1 MSSTTSLIL
10 IGVAVLFILGIKFL
24 SSPKTARMGNLVAA
38 AGMLIGFVI
47 LCDRDGTKVWSHT
60 WTFNYTLIAIAIVI
74 GLIIGAIGAYSVKMT
89 AMPQMVALFNGLG
102 GGAAALVASLEF
114 IKGAHPVEMAGVTLP
129 VIHEMSV
136 AFIIPMLF
144 ATLIGS
150 LSFSGSIIAYLK
162 LQGKFEKPHTFP
174 GQNILNGLI
183 LLVIL
188 GLCGW
193 LTFDASN
200 GNAVT
205 AFVVMFSLALFF
217 GIAMVMPIGGA
228 DMPVVISLLNSFT
241 GLAGFLTFNATSGNA
256 IVAFI
261 VMFSLALF
269 FGIAMVMPIGGA
281 DMPVVISLLNSFTGL
296 AVAAD
301 GFAINN
307 TAMIVAGTLV
317 GSSGT
322 LLTLLMCK
330 AMNRPVTNVLFRA
343 FGSSG
348 GTAAA
353 AGGVAGTVKPIQA
366 DEVALLL
373 AYAQRVVVVPGYGMA
388 VAQAQHAVRELTEEL
403 GKRGIE
409 VQFAIHAVACRMPG
423 HMNVLLAEANV
434 PYDQL
439 IEMEQIN
446 PSMDR
451 VDVCL
456 VIGANDVVNPA
467 AHEDKSSP
475 IYGMPII
482 EADRCKTTIVMK
494 RSMAAGFAGIENA
507 LFYKDNT
514 RMLFGDAK
522 ASLNALVA
530 AVKAS

>member
-1 MSSTTSLIL
+1 MSSTVALIF
-10 IGVAVLFILGIKFL
+10 IGVAVLFIIGIKFL
-24 SSPKTARMGNLVAA
+24 SSPKTARIGNLIA
-38 AGMLIGFVI
+38 AGGMLVA
-47 LCDRDGTKVWSHT
+47 LLALHKTDGTSVWAAGWS
-60 WTFNYTLIAIAIVI
+60 FNYTLIAIGIVV
-74 GLIIGAIGAYSVKMT
+74 GLVMGAIGAYSVKMT

-114 IKGAHPVEMAGVTLP
+114 MRYARNLHDMPAAIAGAASFAS
-129 VIHEMSV
+129 VIGS
-136 AFIIPMLF
+136 MLF

-150 LSFSGSIIAYLK
+150 LSFSGSIIAFLK

-174 GQNILNGLI
+174 GQNFLNGLV

-188 GLCGW
+188 SVCGW
-193 LTFDASN
+193 LTF
-200 GNAVT
+200 NAGAGSAVP
-205 AFVVMFSLALFF
+205 AFVAMFLLALFF
-217 GIAMVMPIGGA
+217 GV
-228 DMPVVISLLNSFT
+228 
-241 GLAGFLTFNATSGNA
+241 
-256 IVAFI
+256 
-261 VMFSLALF
+261 
-269 FGIAMVMPIGGA
+269 AMVMPIGGA

-307 TAMIVAGTLV
+307 LAMIVAGTLV

-330 AMNRPVTNVLFRA
+330 AMNRPVTNVLFGA

-348 GTAAA
+348 GGAAA

-366 DEVALLL
+366 DEAALLL
-373 AYAQRVVVVPGYGMA
+373 TYAQRVVIVPGYGMA
-388 VAQAQHAVRELTEEL
+388 VAQAQHQVRELSEEL
-403 GKRGIE
+403 GKRGVE
-409 VQFAIHAVACRMPG
+409 VQFAIHPVAGRMPG

-439 IEMEQIN
+439 VEMEQIN
-446 PSMDR
+446 PTMDR

-467 AHEDKSSP
+467 AREEKSSP
-475 IYGMPII
+475 IYGMPVI
-482 EADRCKTTIVMK
+482 EADRCKTTIVLK
-494 RSMAAGFAGIENA
+494 RSMAAGFAGIENH

>member
-1 MSSTTSLIL
+1 MSSTIALII
-10 IGVAVLFILGIKFL
+10 IGVSVLFILGIKFL
-24 SSPKTARMGNLVAA
+24 SSPRTARTGNLVAA
-38 AGMLIGFVI
+38 AGMIIALLILHKTNG
-47 LCDRDGTKVWSHT
+47 DYVWSQG
-60 WTFNYTLIAIAIVI
+60 WTFNYTLIVIGTVI

-89 AMPQMVALFNGLG
+89 AMPQMVAMFNGLG

-114 IKGAHPVEMAGVTLP
+114 QRGSHSVEGIT
-129 VIHEMSV
+129 
-136 AFIIPMLF
+136 AFIAGSMLF

-162 LQGKFEKPHTFP
+162 LEGKFEKPHTFP
-174 GQNILNGLI
+174 GQNFLNALI

-193 LTFDASN
+193 LTFNASG
-200 GNAVT
+200 GNATT
-205 AFVVMFSLALFF
+205 AFIVMFCLALFF
-217 GIAMVMPIGGA
+217 GV
-228 DMPVVISLLNSFT
+228 
-241 GLAGFLTFNATSGNA
+241 
-256 IVAFI
+256 
-261 VMFSLALF
+261 
-269 FGIAMVMPIGGA
+269 AMVMPIGGA

-307 TAMIVAGTLV
+307 LAMVVAGTLV

-330 AMNRPVTNVLFRA
+330 AMNRPVTNVLFGA
-343 FGSSG
+343 FGSG
-348 GTAAA
+348 G
-353 AGGVAGTVKPIQA
+353 AGAGAGASDLAGKTVRPIQA

-373 AYAQRVVVVPGYGMA
+373 TYAQRVVIVPGYGMA
-388 VAQAQHAVRELTEEL
+388 VAQAQHSVRELSDEL
-403 GKRGIE
+403 GKRGVE
-409 VQFAIHAVACRMPG
+409 VQFAIHPVAGRMPG

-439 IEMEQIN
+439 IEMEAIN
-446 PSMDR
+446 PTMDR

-467 AHEDKSSP
+467 AREDKSSP

-482 EADRCKTTIVMK
+482 EADHAKTVIVMK
-494 RSMAAGFAGIENA
+494 RSMAAGFAGIENL

-530 AVKAS
+530 AVKAN

>member
-1 MSSTTSLIL
+1 MNSINAYVI
-10 IGVAVLFILGIKFL
+10 IGVSVLFIVGIKLL
-24 SSPKTARMGNLVAA
+24 SSPKTARIGNLVAA
-38 AGMLIGFVI
+38 AGMLIAFLTLHKPAGEYAWAQ
-47 LCDRDGTKVWSHT
+47 GWSL
-60 WTFNYTLIAIAIVI
+60 NYTLIAIGTLI
-74 GLIIGAIGAYSVKMT
+74 GLVIGAIGAYSVKMT
-89 AMPQMVALFNGLG
+89 AMPEMVALFNGVG

-114 IKGAHPVEMAGVTLP
+114 IKPD
-129 VIHEMSV
+129 HEITT
-136 AFIIPMLF
+136 FIAASMLF

-162 LQGKFEKPHTFP
+162 LQGKFEKPYTFP
-174 GQNILNGLI
+174 GQNFLNGLVLI
-183 LLVIL
+183 VIL

-193 LTFDASN
+193 LTFN
-200 GNAVT
+200 
-205 AFVVMFSLALFF
+205 
-217 GIAMVMPIGGA
+217 
-228 DMPVVISLLNSFT
+228 
-241 GLAGFLTFNATSGNA
+241 TSGGDTTT
-256 IVAFI
+256 AFI
-261 VMFSLALF
+261 VMFSLALC
-269 FGIAMVMPIGGA
+269 FGVAMVMPIGGA

-307 TAMIVAGTLV
+307 LAMVVAGTLV

-330 AMNRPVTNVLFRA
+330 AMNRPVSNVLFGA
-343 FGSSG
+343 FGSGGGAGASG
-348 GTAAA
+348 
-353 AGGVAGTVKPIQA
+353 AGDLAGKTIKPIQA
-366 DEVALLL
+366 DEVAILL
-373 AYAQRVVVVPGYGMA
+373 AYAQQVVIVPGYGMA
-388 VAQAQHAVRELTEEL
+388 VAQAQHQVAELSEEL
-403 GKRGIE
+403 GERGVE
-409 VQFAIHAVACRMPG
+409 VRFAIHPVAGRMPG

-439 IEMEQIN
+439 CEMEAIN
-446 PSMDR
+446 PTMER

-467 AHEDKSSP
+467 AREDKSSP

-482 EADRCKTTIVMK
+482 DADHAKTVIVMK
-494 RSMAAGFAGIENA
+494 RSMAAGFAGIENH

-530 AVKAS
+530 QVHAN

>member
-1 MSSTTSLIL
+1 MSYIIDLIF
-10 IGVAVLFILGIKFL
+10 IGVAVLFIIGIKFL
-24 SSPKTARMGNLVAA
+24 SSPKTARTGNLIAA
-38 AGMLIGFVI
+38 AAMFVA
-47 LCDRDGTKVWSHT
+47 LLALHKTDGNSVWTQGWSS
-60 WTFNYTLIAIAIVI
+60 NYTLIALGMVV
-74 GLIIGAIGAYSVKMT
+74 GLVIGAIGAYSVKMT

-114 IKGAHPVEMAGVTLP
+114 TSPQTDKLEIGRLVVSLTMPNQPSTVTA
-129 VIHEMSV
+129 IS
-136 AFIIPMLF
+136 MLL

-162 LQGKFEKPHTFP
+162 LQGKLEKPHTFP
-174 GQNILNGLI
+174 GQNFLNGLV

-188 GLCGW
+188 GLIGW
-193 LTFDASN
+193 LTF
-200 GNAVT
+200 NA
-205 AFVVMFSLALFF
+205 
-217 GIAMVMPIGGA
+217 
-228 DMPVVISLLNSFT
+228 
-241 GLAGFLTFNATSGNA
+241 AGEHA
-256 IVAFI
+256 ITAFI
-261 VMFSLALF
+261 VMFSLALL
-269 FGIAMVMPIGGA
+269 FGIAMVLPIGAA

-307 TAMIVAGTLV
+307 LAMVVAGTLV

-330 AMNRPVTNVLFRA
+330 AMNRPVTNVLFGA

-348 GTAAA
+348 GARAA
-353 AGGVAGTVKPIQA
+353 AGGVAGAVKPIQA
-366 DEVALLL
+366 DEAALLL
-373 AYAQRVVVVPGYGMA
+373 SYAQRVVIVPGYGMA
-388 VAQAQHAVRELTEEL
+388 VAQAQHQVRELSEEL
-403 GKRGIE
+403 GKRGVE
-409 VQFAIHAVACRMPG
+409 VQFAIHPVAGRMPG

-467 AHEDKSSP
+467 AREEKSSP

-482 EADRCKTTIVMK
+482 EADRCKATIVMK
-494 RSMAAGFAGIENA
+494 RSMAAGFAGIENH

-522 ASLNALVA
+522 ASLNALIT
-530 AVKAS
+530 AVKAG

>member
-1 MSSTTSLIL
+1 MSFTIAFII
-10 IGVAVLFILGIKFL
+10 IGVSVLFILGIKFL
-24 SSPKTARMGNLVAA
+24 SSPKTARIGNLVAA
-38 AGMLIGFVI
+38 AGMFIA
-47 LCDRDGTKVWSHT
+47 LCVLLKTDGTSVWSHG
-60 WTFNYTLIAIAIVI
+60 WSFNYTLIVIGTVI

-89 AMPQMVALFNGLG
+89 SMPQMVALFNGLG

-114 IKGAHPVEMAGVTLP
+114 IKGAHPQELAGIDLP
-129 VIHEMSV
+129 VVHQST
-136 AFIIPMLF
+136 AFIAGSMLF

-162 LQGKFEKPHTFP
+162 LEGKFEKPHTFP

-188 GLCGW
+188 GLCGY
-193 LTFDASN
+193 
-200 GNAVT
+200 
-205 AFVVMFSLALFF
+205 
-217 GIAMVMPIGGA
+217 
-228 DMPVVISLLNSFT
+228 
-241 GLAGFLTFNATSGNA
+241 LTFNATNGNA
-256 IVAFI
+256 TTAFI

-269 FGIAMVMPIGGA
+269 FGVAMVLPIGGA

-307 TAMIVAGTLV
+307 LAMVVAGTLV

-330 AMNRPVTNVLFRA
+330 AMNRPVSNVLFGA

-348 GTAAA
+348 GAQAGA
-353 AGGVAGTVKPIQA
+353 AGVVGTVKPIQA

-388 VAQAQHAVRELTEEL
+388 VAQAQHSVRELTEEL
-403 GKRGIE
+403 GKRGVE
-409 VQFAIHAVACRMPG
+409 VQFAIHPVAGRMPG

-467 AHEDKSSP
+467 AREDKSSP

-482 EADRCKTTIVMK
+482 DADHCKTCIVMK
-494 RSMAAGFAGIENA
+494 RSMAAGFAGIENH

>member
-1 MSSTTSLIL
+1 MSSTVALIF
-10 IGVAVLFILGIKFL
+10 IGVAVLFIVGIKLL
-24 SSPKTARMGNLVAA
+24 SSPKTARAGNLVAA
-38 AGMLIGFVI
+38 AGMLVALLALPGPGGHSIWTLGWSLNYALIVVGI
-47 LCDRDGTKVWSHT
+47 LV
-60 WTFNYTLIAIAIVI
+60 
-74 GLIIGAIGAYSVKMT
+74 GLAVGAAGAYSVKMT

-114 IKGAHPVEMAGVTLP
+114 LRLARAAERVPAMFLDPALANRLSALAGPL
-129 VIHEMSV
+129 
-136 AFIIPMLF
+136 LF

-150 LSFSGSIIAYLK
+150 LSFAGSIIAYLK

-174 GQNILNGLI
+174 GQHYLNGLVLLLI
-183 LLVIL
+183 LSL
-188 GLCGW
+188 GGW
-193 LTFDASN
+193 LTFEVANRS
-200 GNAVT
+200 AIA
-205 AFVVMFSLALFF
+205 AFLVMFALALFF
-217 GIAMVMPIGGA
+217 GVAMV
-228 DMPVVISLLNSFT
+228 L
-241 GLAGFLTFNATSGNA
+241 
-256 IVAFI
+256 
-261 VMFSLALF
+261 
-269 FGIAMVMPIGGA
+269 PIGGA

-301 GFAINN
+301 GFGLDNL
-307 TAMIVAGTLV
+307 AMIVAGTLV

-330 AMNRPVTNVLFRA
+330 AMNRPVTNVLFGA
-343 FGSSG
+343 FGSGG
-348 GTAAA
+348 GTGAAA
-353 AGGVAGTVKPIQA
+353 AGGIAGTVKPIQA

-388 VAQAQHAVRELTEEL
+388 VAQAQHQVRELAEEL
-403 GKRGIE
+403 GKRGVE
-409 VQFAIHAVACRMPG
+409 VQFAIHPVAGRMPG

-439 IEMEQIN
+439 VEMEQIN

-467 AHEDKSSP
+467 AREDKSSP
-475 IYGMPII
+475 IYGMPVI
-482 EADRCKTTIVMK
+482 EADRCKATIVLK
-494 RSMAAGFAGIENA
+494 RSMAAGFAGIENH

-530 AVKAS
+530 AVKAN

>member
-1 MSSTTSLIL
+1 MNPTIALII
-10 IGVAVLFILGIKFL
+10 IGVAVLFIVGIKFL
-24 SSPKTARMGNLVAA
+24 SSPKTARYGNLVAA
-38 AGMLIGFVI
+38 FGMLVALLALHKPTG
-47 LCDRDGTKVWSHT
+47 DYVWSQG
-60 WTFNYTLIAIAIVI
+60 WNLNYTLIAIGTVI
-74 GLIIGAIGAYSVKMT
+74 GLIIGAAGAYSVKMT

-102 GGAAALVASLEF
+102 GGAEALVASLEF
-114 IKGAHPVEMAGVTLP
+114 IKPDHEFITTFIAG
-129 VIHEMSV
+129 S
-136 AFIIPMLF
+136 MLF

-162 LQGKFEKPHTFP
+162 LEGKFERPHTFP

-193 LTFDASN
+193 LTFNATG

-205 AFVVMFSLALFF
+205 E
-217 GIAMVMPIGGA
+217 
-228 DMPVVISLLNSFT
+228 
-241 GLAGFLTFNATSGNA
+241 
-256 IVAFI
+256 FI
-261 VMFSLALF
+261 VMFSLALL

-307 TAMIVAGTLV
+307 LAMVVAGTLV

-330 AMNRPVTNVLFRA
+330 AMNRPVTNVLFGA

-348 GTAAA
+348 GGGK
-353 AGGVAGTVKPIQA
+353 AGTGDLAGKTVKPIQA
-366 DEVALLL
+366 DEAALLL
-373 AYAQRVVVVPGYGMA
+373 AYAQRVVVGPGYGMA
-388 VAQAQHAVRELTEEL
+388 VAQAQHQVRELSDEL
-403 GKRGIE
+403 GKRGVE
-409 VQFAIHAVACRMPG
+409 VQFAIHPVAGRMPG

-439 IEMEQIN
+439 CEMEAIN
-446 PSMDR
+446 PTMDR

-467 AHEDKSSP
+467 AREEKSSP

-482 EADRCKTTIVMK
+482 EADRCKTVIVMK
-494 RSMAAGFAGIENA
+494 RSMAAGFAGIENH

-522 ASLNALVA
+522 ASLQTLITQL
-530 AVKAS
+530 KAT

>member
-1 MSSTTSLIL
+1 MSSGIA
-10 IGVAVLFILGIKFL
+10 IIFIAVAVLFILGIKL
-24 SSPKTARMGNLVAA
+24 LGSPKTARMGNLVAA
-38 AGMLIGFVI
+38 FGMLIALFATVPLLGGENSS
-47 LCDRDGTKVWSHT
+47 LLNHGWNLK
-60 WTFNYTLIAIAIVI
+60 YTLMVVGIVI

-89 AMPQMVALFNGLG
+89 AMPQMVALFNGVG

-114 IKGAHPVEMAGVTLP
+114 LRRANSPEGIAPFFAIT
-129 VIHEMSV
+129 
-136 AFIIPMLF
+136 MLF

-150 LSFSGSIIAYLK
+150 LSFSGSIIAFLK
-162 LQGKFEKPHTFP
+162 LQGHFEKPHTFP

-183 LLVIL
+183 LVVIL
-188 GLCGW
+188 GLCAYLTGW
-193 LTFDASN
+193 ATTN
-200 GNAVT
+200 PM
-205 AFVVMFSLALFF
+205 AFVAMFVLALVF
-217 GIAMVMPIGGA
+217 GV
-228 DMPVVISLLNSFT
+228 
-241 GLAGFLTFNATSGNA
+241 
-256 IVAFI
+256 
-261 VMFSLALF
+261 
-269 FGIAMVMPIGGA
+269 AMVMPIGGA

-301 GFAINN
+301 GFTINN
-307 TAMIVAGTLV
+307 ISMIVAGTLV

-330 AMNRPVTNVLFRA
+330 AMNRPVTNVLFGA

-348 GTAAA
+348 GSQAGAA
-353 AGGVAGTVKPIQA
+353 GVAGTVKPIQA

-373 AYAQRVVVVPGYGMA
+373 AYAQQVVIVPGYGMA
-388 VAQAQHAVRELTEEL
+388 VAQAQHQVRELSDEL
-403 GKRGIE
+403 GKRGVE
-409 VQFAIHAVACRMPG
+409 VRFAIHPVAGRMPG

-439 IEMEQIN
+439 CEMEAIN
-446 PSMDR
+446 PTMDR

-467 AHEDKSSP
+467 AREDKSSP

-482 EADRCKTTIVMK
+482 EADHCKTVIVMK
-494 RSMAAGFAGIENA
+494 RSMAAGFAGIENH

-530 AVKAS
+530 AVKAG

>member
-1 MSSTTSLIL
+1 MSSFIALTFIA
-10 IGVAVLFILGIKFL
+10 VAVLFILGIKL
-24 SSPKTARMGNLVAA
+24 LGSPRTARLGNLVAA
-38 AGMLIGFVI
+38 FGMLVALFATVP
-47 LCDRDGTKVWSHT
+47 LMRVESWNLNC
-60 WTFNYTLIAIAIVI
+60 TLIVVGTLL
-74 GLIIGAIGAYSVKMT
+74 GLAIGAVGAYSVKMT
-89 AMPQMVALFNGLG
+89 AMPQMVALFNGVG

-114 IKGAHPVEMAGVTLP
+114 LKRANSFEGITTFFAVT
-129 VIHEMSV
+129 
-136 AFIIPMLF
+136 MLF

-150 LSFSGSIIAYLK
+150 LSFSGSAIAYLK
-162 LQGKFEKPHTFP
+162 LEGKFEKPHTFP

-183 LLVIL
+183 LLAIV
-188 GLCGW
+188 GLCCYIANTVHVANTSFVTDGPRDQSMFQQFME
-193 LTFDASN
+193 L
-200 GNAVT
+200 GNHHKNIT
-205 AFVVMFSLALFF
+205 
-217 GIAMVMPIGGA
+217 
-228 DMPVVISLLNSFT
+228 T
-241 GLAGFLTFNATSGNA
+241 
-256 IVAFI
+256 AFI

-307 TAMIVAGTLV
+307 LAMVVAGTLV

-330 AMNRPVTNVLFRA
+330 AMNRPVTNVLFGA
-343 FGSSG
+343 FGSG
-348 GTAAA
+348 GGGGK
-353 AGGVAGTVKPIQA
+353 AGASDLGGKTVKPIQA
-366 DEVALLL
+366 DEAALLL
-373 AYAQRVVVVPGYGMA
+373 GYAQQVVIVPGYGMA
-388 VAQAQHAVRELTEEL
+388 VAQAQHQVRELSDEL
-403 GKRGIE
+403 GKRGVE
-409 VQFAIHAVACRMPG
+409 VRFAIHPVAGRMPG

-439 IEMEQIN
+439 CEMEAIN
-446 PSMDR
+446 PTMDR

-467 AHEDKSSP
+467 AREDKSSP

-482 EADRCKTTIVMK
+482 DADRAKTVIVMK
-494 RSMAAGFAGIENA
+494 RSMAAGFAGIENL

-522 ASLNALVA
+522 ASLQTLVTQL
-530 AVKAS
+530 KAS

>member
-1 MSSTTSLIL
+1 MSSQIIPLIV
-10 IGVAVLFILGIKFL
+10 IAVSVLFILGIKFL

-38 AGMLIGFVI
+38 AGMFVA
-47 LCDRDGTKVWSHT
+47 LLALQKTGGNGASVSVWSHG
-60 WTFNYTLIAIAIVI
+60 WSFNYTLIAIGTVV

-89 AMPQMVALFNGLG
+89 SMPQMVALFNGLG

-114 IKGAHPVEMAGVTLP
+114 LHDAHGTEAVT
-129 VIHEMSV
+129 
-136 AFIIPMLF
+136 AFITVPMLF

-162 LQGKFEKPHTFP
+162 LEGKFEKPMTFP
-174 GQNILNGLI
+174 GQNYLNGLI

-193 LTFDASN
+193 LTFNATG

-205 AFVVMFSLALFF
+205 AF
-217 GIAMVMPIGGA
+217 IAMFA
-228 DMPVVISLLNSFT
+228 
-241 GLAGFLTFNATSGNA
+241 
-256 IVAFI
+256 
-261 VMFSLALF
+261 LALF

-301 GFAINN
+301 GFAIHNN
-307 TAMIVAGTLV
+307 AMIVAGTLV

-330 AMNRPVTNVLFRA
+330 AMNRPVTNVLFGA

-348 GTAAA
+348 GAKAA

-366 DEVALLL
+366 DEVAMLL
-373 AYAQRVVVVPGYGMA
+373 AYAQRVVIVPGYGMA
-388 VAQAQHAVRELTEEL
+388 VAQAQHQVRELSEEL
-403 GKRGIE
+403 GKRGVE
-409 VQFAIHAVACRMPG
+409 VQFAIHPVAGRMPG

-446 PSMDR
+446 PAMDR

-467 AHEDKSSP
+467 AREDKSSP

-482 EADRCKTTIVMK
+482 EADHCKTVIVMK
-494 RSMAAGFAGIENA
+494 RSMAVGFAGIENH

-530 AVKAS
+530 AVKAN

>member
-1 MSSTTSLIL
+1 MSSQIVPFLIL
-10 IGVAVLFILGIKFL
+10 GVSVLFILGIKFL
-24 SSPKTARMGNLVAA
+24 SSPKTARSGNLVAA
-38 AGMLIGFVI
+38 AGMFIA
-47 LCDRDGTKVWSHT
+47 LCVLQKQGGANVWANG
-60 WTFNYTLIAIAIVI
+60 WTFNYTLIVIATLI
-74 GLIIGAIGAYSVKMT
+74 GLIIGAMGAYSVKMT
-89 AMPQMVALFNGLG
+89 SMPQMVALFNGLG

-114 IKGAHPVEMAGVTLP
+114 TNPKHDISTFIAG
-129 VIHEMSV
+129 S
-136 AFIIPMLF
+136 MLF

-162 LQGKFEKPHTFP
+162 LEGKFEKPHTFP

-188 GLCGW
+188 GLCGF
-193 LTFDASN
+193 LTFNASG
-200 GNAVT
+200 GNATT
-205 AFVVMFSLALFF
+205 AFIVMFCLALFF
-217 GIAMVMPIGGA
+217 GVAMV
-228 DMPVVISLLNSFT
+228 L
-241 GLAGFLTFNATSGNA
+241 
-256 IVAFI
+256 
-261 VMFSLALF
+261 
-269 FGIAMVMPIGGA
+269 PIGGA

-307 TAMIVAGTLV
+307 LAMVVAGTLV

-330 AMNRPVTNVLFRA
+330 AMNRPVTNVLFGA

-348 GTAAA
+348 SGQAGA
-353 AGGVAGTVKPIQA
+353 AGVVGTVKPIQA

-388 VAQAQHAVRELTEEL
+388 VAQAQHSVRELTEEL
-403 GKRGIE
+403 GQRGVE
-409 VQFAIHAVACRMPG
+409 VQFAIHPVAGRMPG

-439 IEMEQIN
+439 VEMEVIN
-446 PSMDR
+446 PSMER

-467 AHEDKSSP
+467 AREDKSSP

-482 EADRCKTTIVMK
+482 EADHCKTVIVMK
-494 RSMAAGFAGIENA
+494 RSMAAGFAGIENH

>member
-1 MSSTTSLIL
+1 MNSTIALIL

-24 SSPKTARMGNLVAA
+24 SSPKTARQGNLVAA
-38 AGMLIGFVI
+38 AGMAVGLII
-47 LCDRDGTKVWSHT
+47 LCKPDGENIWAHGHN
-60 WTFNYTLIAIAIVI
+60 FILIAIGIIVGLVI
-74 GLIIGAIGAYSVKMT
+74 GAFGAYSVKMT

-114 IKGAHPVEMAGVTLP
+114 LKGAQPTAQIAGVEIPAL
-129 VIHEMSV
+129 HEPSM
-136 AFIIPMLF
+136 AITIPMLF

-162 LQGKFEKPHTFP
+162 LEGKFEKPMTFP

-183 LLVIL
+183 GLVIL

-193 LTFDASN
+193 LTF
-200 GNAVT
+200 
-205 AFVVMFSLALFF
+205 
-217 GIAMVMPIGGA
+217 
-228 DMPVVISLLNSFT
+228 
-241 GLAGFLTFNATSGNA
+241 NATGGNA
-256 IVAFI
+256 ITAFI
-261 VMFSLALF
+261 VMFSLSLF

-330 AMNRPVTNVLFRA
+330 AMNRPVTNVLFGA

-348 GTAAA
+348 GAAAA
-353 AGGVAGTVKPIQA
+353 AGGVAGTVKPMQA
-366 DEVALLL
+366 DEAALLL

-388 VAQAQHAVRELTEEL
+388 VAQAQHSVRELTEEL

-409 VQFAIHAVACRMPG
+409 VQFAIHPVAGRMPG

-482 EADRCKTTIVMK
+482 DADRCKMTIVMK

-530 AVKAS
+530 AVKAN

>member
-1 MSSTTSLIL
+1 
-10 IGVAVLFILGIKFL
+10 
-24 SSPKTARMGNLVAA
+24 
-38 AGMLIGFVI
+38 
-47 LCDRDGTKVWSHT
+47 
-60 WTFNYTLIAIAIVI
+60 
-74 GLIIGAIGAYSVKMT
+74 
-89 AMPQMVALFNGLG
+89 
-102 GGAAALVASLEF
+102 
-114 IKGAHPVEMAGVTLP
+114 
-129 VIHEMSV
+129 
-136 AFIIPMLF
+136 
-144 ATLIGS
+144 
-150 LSFSGSIIAYLK
+150 
-162 LQGKFEKPHTFP
+162 
-174 GQNILNGLI
+174 LI

-193 LTFDASN
+193 LTFNATG
-200 GNAVT
+200 GNAIT
-205 AFVVMFSLALFF
+205 AFIVMFLLALFF
-217 GIAMVMPIGGA
+217 GVAMV
-228 DMPVVISLLNSFT
+228 L
-241 GLAGFLTFNATSGNA
+241 
-256 IVAFI
+256 
-261 VMFSLALF
+261 
-269 FGIAMVMPIGGA
+269 PIGGA

-307 TAMIVAGTLV
+307 LAMVVAGTLV

-330 AMNRPVTNVLFRA
+330 AMNRPVTNVLFGA

-348 GTAAA
+348 GGKSAAS
-353 AGGVAGTVKPIQA
+353 GIAGTVKPIQA

-373 AYAQRVVVVPGYGMA
+373 AYAQRVVIVPGYGMA
-388 VAQAQHAVRELTEEL
+388 VAQAQHQVRELSEEL
-403 GKRGIE
+403 GQRGVE
-409 VQFAIHAVACRMPG
+409 VQFAIHPVAGRMPG

-467 AHEDKSSP
+467 AREEKSSP

-482 EADRCKTTIVMK
+482 EADRCKMTIVLK
-494 RSMAAGFAGIENA
+494 RSMAAGFAGIENH

-530 AVKAS
+530 AVKAN